1 MPDKS
6 TQRRQLGRRVADL
19 AWELAVC
26 IAHAIELH
34 QEPPGAV
41 IMAERD
47 VWRWAERLR
56 RATPQASQNGI
67 GSRQV
72 AVVVLVEITGNRDPG
87 WVGQDLVRAIGGG
100 GDCWQV
106 RHHTVHPDP
115 AAIYRRRP
123 RGTSGEA
130 AR

>member
-6 TQRRQLGRRVADL
+6 TQRRQLGRRVAAI
-19 AWELAVC
+19 AWELAVS
-26 IAHAIELH
+26 IAHAIELRE
-34 QEPPGAV
+34 EPPGAV

-67 GSRQV
+67 GTRRV

-87 WVGQDLVRAIGGG
+87 WVGQDLVRATGHQ
-100 GDCWQV
+100 GDCWQIL
-106 RHHTVHPDP
+106 HHTVHPDP

>member
-6 TQRRQLGRRVADL
+6 TQRRQLGRRVADI
-19 AWELAVC
+19 AWELAVS
-26 IAHAIELH
+26 IAHAIELRE
-34 QEPPGAV
+34 EPPIAV

-56 RATPQASQNGI
+56 RATPHASQNGT
-67 GSRQV
+67 GTRQV

-87 WVGQDLVRAIGGG
+87 WVGQDLVRATGRQ
-100 GDCWQV
+100 GDCWQIL
-106 RHHTVHPDP
+106 HHTVHPDP

>member
-6 TQRRQLGRRVADL
+6 TQRRQLGRRVADV
-19 AWELAVC
+19 AWELAVS
-26 IAHAIELH
+26 IAHAIELRE
-34 QEPPGAV
+34 QPPAAV

-56 RATPQASQNGI
+56 RSSSQASDNGA
-67 GSRQV
+67 GSRRV
-72 AVVVLVEITGNRDPG
+72 AVVLLVEVTGNRDPG
-87 WVGQDLVRAIGGG
+87 WVGQDLVRATGDG

-123 RGTSGEA
+123 RGSSGEA

>member
-19 AWELAVC
+19 AWELAVS
-26 IAHAIELH
+26 IAHAIELRE
-34 QEPPGAV
+34 QPPAAV

-56 RATPQASQNGI
+56 RSSSQASGNGA

-72 AVVVLVEITGNRDPG
+72 AVVLLVEITGDRDPG
-87 WVGQDLVRAIGGG
+87 WVGQDLVRATGFE

-130 AR
+130 PR

>member
-6 TQRRQLGRRVADL
+6 TQRRQLGRRVADI
-19 AWELAVC
+19 AWELAVS
-26 IAHAIELH
+26 IAHAIELRE
-34 QEPPGAV
+34 EPPGAV

-56 RATPQASQNGI
+56 RATPQASDNGA

-72 AVVVLVEITGNRDPG
+72 AVVVLVEITGDRDPG
-87 WVGQDLVRAIGGG
+87 WVGQDLVRATGRQ
-100 GDCWQV
+100 GDCWQIL
-106 RHHTVHPDP
+106 HHTVHSDP

-123 RGTSGEA
+123 RGSSGEA

>member
-6 TQRRQLGRRVADL
+6 TQRRQLGRRVADI

-34 QEPPGAV
+34 QEPPAAV

-47 VWRWAERLR
+47 IWRWAERLR
-56 RATPQASQNGI
+56 RATPQASENQT

-72 AVVVLVEITGNRDPG
+72 AVVLLVEVTGDRDPG
-87 WVGQDLVRAIGGG
+87 WVGQDLVRATGQR

-106 RHHTVHPDP
+106 VHHSVHPDP

>member
-6 TQRRQLGRRVADL
+6 TQRGQLGRRVADI

-26 IAHAIELH
+26 IAHAIELRD
-34 QEPPGAV
+34 EPPAAV

-56 RATPQASQNGI
+56 RAAPDSTAQA
-67 GSRQV
+67 GSRRV
-72 AVVVLVEITGNRDPG
+72 AVVLLVEVADNRDLG
-87 WVGQDLVRAIGGG
+87 WVGQDLTRATGGEG
-100 GDCWQV
+100 NGWHV
-106 RHHTVHPDP
+106 RHTTVHPDP
-115 AAIYRRRP
+115 AALYRRRP
-123 RGTSGEA
+123 RGTTGEA